1 MSDDKK
7 NASVNWKVGE
17 IVSGNFRI
25 EKKLGRGG
33 AGTVYLV
40 LDQHNGLRYAAK
52 RTHIETEEA
61 RAAFLREMKVWLDL
75 PQHPHVLP
83 LRFFRTIGEEHVIFT
98 DYMEGGS
105 LQKLLGAQRLSRMET
120 VLDLAIQYAWGLH
133 ALHELGQVHQDVKP
147 GNALLDG
154 KGVLKVADFGLM
166 RVRRAGSTSKVVVHG
181 DGKKTHGATYAGHT
195 DAYCSPEQWRECA
208 RSLLPM
214 SPDRPGERIT
224 RHTDTWSW
232 GLSVLAMFYGE
243 DPPYNG
249 PEALEVLEALQAN
262 PIQNAFGWILELP
275 NAVADIL
282 RRCFQEKPTDRGP
295 SLLEAADALVDLYP
309 SLCGGQPYPRE
320 KPTFTKASERLQHD
334 HDRRVGNVQ
343 WHDPFDW
350 LKIAFLADVR
360 DLGEVDRLI
369 TTKAI
374 SRKGQ
379 ATADLALYNEAYRIL
394 DRLVQSGRSELIEPL
409 ADLCIQK
416 SLVYAY
422 LEDSS
427 GCLRM
432 YDRAITIY
440 KRLVEQEG
448 RRELENDLAMALMN
462 KANTLQQMGQLTE
475 AVALYDQGIA
485 ISQRLVDGGQRH
497 LANELAHAHRLRDQL
512 LSQLND
518 SQTVRAPPP

>member
-1 MSDDKK
+1 
-7 NASVNWKVGE
+7 
-17 IVSGNFRI
+17 
-25 EKKLGRGG
+25 
-33 AGTVYLV
+33 
-40 LDQHNGLRYAAK
+40 
-52 RTHIETEEA
+52 
-61 RAAFLREMKVWLDL
+61 
-75 PQHPHVLP
+75 
-83 LRFFRTIGEEHVIFT
+83 
-98 DYMEGGS
+98 
-105 LQKLLGAQRLSRMET
+105 
-120 VLDLAIQYAWGLH
+120 
-133 ALHELGQVHQDVKP
+133 
-147 GNALLDG
+147 
-154 KGVLKVADFGLM
+154 
-166 RVRRAGSTSKVVVHG
+166 
-181 DGKKTHGATYAGHT
+181 
-195 DAYCSPEQWRECA
+195 
-208 RSLLPM
+208 M

-462 KANTLQQMGQLTE
+462 KANTLAQMGQLTE
-475 AVALYDQGIA
+475 AVTLYDHVFAIRQRLVEQEGRRELEPNLATALMNKARSLDSMGQLTGAVALYDQVIA
-485 ISQRLVDGGQRH
+485 ILKRLVDGGQRH
-497 LANELAHAHRLRDQL
+497 LENDLAEARELRDLILAQE
-512 LSQLND
+512 
-518 SQTVRAPPP
+518 